1 MPDRS
6 SEETIMNT
14 RTNQAWNGTK
24 VLKQLIKG
32 KTFYQACAL
41 KLQHGGKT
49 ELKCV
54 SFKYKRSFPI

>member
-24 VLKQLIKG
+24 VLKQLIKE
-32 KTFYQACAL
+32 KHFI
-41 KLQHGGKT
+41 KLVH
-49 ELKCV
+49 
-54 SFKYKRSFPI
+54 

>member
-41 KLQHGGKT
+41 KLQRGGKT